1 MSFVEQQVRLPEA
14 FRPWAARMSVATPV
28 PGTARTVLAEPDHAT
43 TLSLREDAFVVIGPR
58 TRARYHEPKRFRSC
72 LTIRLRPGLAGALL
86 GLPMRDLV
94 DRVVP
99 LRDLWPGGDLT
110 DVAGVERAL
119 AARELPDDRLVRAAV
134 ALLRSK
140 PVHATARELNVS
152 ERHLRTVFTESVGV
166 SPKHFARLDRVRTV
180 LDRAHHGHLAALA
193 AETGYYDQSHMTA
206 EFHAVMG
213 VPPARFV
220 AGDLP
225 APSGCSG
232 FTS

>member
-1 MSFVEQQVRLPEA
+1 MSHVEQQIGLPEA
-14 FRPWAARMSVATPV
+14 FRRWAARMSVATPV
-28 PGTARTVLAEPDHAT
+28 EGTARTVLAEPDHAT

-99 LRDLWPGGDLT
+99 LRDLWRGGDLT
-110 DVAGVERAL
+110 DVAAVGRAL
-119 AARELPDDRLVRAAV
+119 AAREVPDDRLVRAAV
-134 ALLRSK
+134 DLLRSK
-140 PVHATARELNVS
+140 PVHAAARELNVS
-152 ERHLRTVFTESVGV
+152 ERHLRAVFAESVGV
-166 SPKHFARLDRVRTV
+166 SPKHFARLDRVRAV
-180 LDRAHHGHLAALA
+180 LGRAERGRLAHVA

-206 EFHAVMG
+206 EFRDVMG
-213 VPPARFV
+213 VSPARFV

-225 APSGCSG
+225 PPSGCSG